1 MELSMSF
8 VCVCV
13 CGRYFL
19 TYPTLILLL
28 YVYSISRYEMFFEI
42 MIFKE
47 FSLDF
52 THLSNTCLQWIER
65 IQIVQGE
72 MLTMD
77 IFTLMG
83 KESVSLEPDF
93 ESNGIFDNSC
103 NIGHLVDLVL
113 YCIK

>member
-1 MELSMSF
+1 MK
-8 VCVCV
+8 
-13 CGRYFL
+13 YF
-19 TYPTLILLL
+19 
-28 YVYSISRYEMFFEI
+28 FAI

-52 THLSNTCLQWIER
+52 AHLSNTCLQWIER

-83 KESVSLEPDF
+83 KESVYLEPDF
-93 ESNGIFDNSC
+93 EMEFFTV
-103 NIGHLVDLVL
+103 HVL
-113 YCIK
+113 LAISWTWCCTA